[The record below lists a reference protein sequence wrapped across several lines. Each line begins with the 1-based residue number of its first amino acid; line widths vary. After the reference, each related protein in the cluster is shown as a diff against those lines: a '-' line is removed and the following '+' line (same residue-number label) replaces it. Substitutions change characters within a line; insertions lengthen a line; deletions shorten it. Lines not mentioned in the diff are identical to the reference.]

1 MGQGTGDFIA
11 AVIAAGIASGL
22 VSRICLWLAS
32 GLGQGRI
39 RLVVAHLV
47 TLLVM
52 LTGAAFLFGM
62 GQTPDLRRALI
73 VCMPGQLLWLVWDL
87 GALRRRAGT
96 APVESAPID
105 DPPTD

>member
-1 MGQGTGDFIA
+1 MGQAWGNFIA

-22 VSRICLWLAS
+22 VSRLCLWLATS
-32 GLGQGRI
+32 LGHGRT

-52 LTGAAFLFGM
+52 VTATAFLFATVEGV
-62 GQTPDLRRALI
+62 PDLRRALI

-87 GALRRRAGT
+87 GALRRRRGT
-96 APVESAPID
+96 SEEPG
-105 DPPTD
+105 DPA